1 MPGCITAG
9 VIIEAVRLHGELTRA
24 ELARLTALT
33 PQTVSNI
40 VAELEQMDIL
50 TSHQPRGAPAAPW
63 TASGAGE
70 LSNPASAWSIGIHLD
85 HQTLI
90 VVSGGSGRRGP
101 FSPTHSG
108 AKAPAWC
115 DLCPP
120 RWGAE

>member
-1 MPGCITAG
+1 MKTSGTNLEHARVHNRR

-50 TSHQPRGAPAAPW
+50 TSHQPRRASGR

-70 LSNPASAWSIGIHLD
+70 PQSRQRLVNWHPS
-85 HQTLI
+85 
-90 VVSGGSGRRGP
+90 
-101 FSPTHSG
+101 
-108 AKAPAWC
+108 
-115 DLCPP
+115 
-120 RWGAE
+120 